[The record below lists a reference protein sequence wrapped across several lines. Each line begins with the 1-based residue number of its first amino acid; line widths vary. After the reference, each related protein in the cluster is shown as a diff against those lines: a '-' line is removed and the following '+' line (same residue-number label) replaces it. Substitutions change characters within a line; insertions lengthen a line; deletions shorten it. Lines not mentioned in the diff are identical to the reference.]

1 MAKYNMI
8 CLHKNIVMIENI
20 RKQRFLG
27 TYLNK
32 GKVNRLLK
40 HTRTTITDGVKV
52 TTFTNKRTTQV
63 DTTLQ
68 TLLPNSSNLH
78 THLHNSAKL

>member
-1 MAKYNMI
+1 MAKYNRI
-8 CLHKNIVMIENI
+8 CLHKNILMIENI

-40 HTRTTITDGVKV
+40 HTRTTIIDGVKV
-52 TTFTNKRTTQV
+52 TTFTNKRAWYR
-63 DTTLQ
+63 
-68 TLLPNSSNLH
+68 P
-78 THLHNSAKL
+78 KLK